1 MSTPIANLRKT
12 NLASEKIIKNGLE
25 FRSKRPKTIEA
36 EVYYVRRNSA
46 ELTDKENMFLNMSSR
61 MANLENEMMGV
72 RQDLSRAIEVINR
85 KDAEIANL
93 KNQLFQQINEPVQS
107 SIPVA
112 GKRYNKIYEEYND
125 AYIENSDRGYY
136 QRPNIERPDHFYQRP
151 YIENRD
157 QGYSQGS
164 NIDWKQKYYDLS
176 NRVAE
181 MEKFLADYGLIWVG
195 DKKSADELDGIIQ
208 TSVDFVP
215 DLDKVIAIIGELNER
230 TSLESHIKI
239 IGNEAR
245 FQKADILNITFYG
258 DGMELEN
265 NPFRK
270 YSTEFSLAFF
280 QDLEDGY
287 YPTELKESYPEGV
300 IFKVIDKRSKPYG
313 VRMKEESEFSGPGH
327 RLGTEVLTG
336 GESNQAQ
343 IYFQFDM
350 DAKKQTLQRSI
361 LKKKVTK
368 ENVFDMDSNKQT
380 LHKSILK
387 KKTFKENAF
396 NMESK
401 KWALCKSILKKKS
414 FRENVFP
421 ASLKQDNVQNSFDSN
436 ESRHDGHGLDNL
448 PDNVGIKKGGSKR
461 SMVNESSCKPILKG
475 NIGSKDKLIQ
485 NKRKKKNVVFEKII
499 DNPES
504 TSGRYNVPVES
515 QSSPVLHRNL
525 EEQYYPTSHPQ
536 QSRPDQQQEYR
547 EYTNKRKG
555 REMNYDTVS
564 RDSADDSNIVG
575 TIYDDS
581 YNSDDYK
588 KNIYDATAELA
599 RRRSKLLQNKDMFV
613 TDEQFEHMIIL
624 GKKKERDDGNFDDPN
639 AVKNQSK
646 GKEFKSKSPPD
657 SEYDAYSR
665 NMGEIR
671 ESISSR
677 ASLKSLNKDPDD
689 LQKTFNNNKI
699 KGKELRNETKGKN
712 DQKSPIS
719 FSDEEI
725 TKEFKSKSP
734 PDSEYDAYSRNMGE
748 IRESISS
755 RASLKSLNKDPN
767 DFQKT
772 FNNNIIKRKE
782 LRNETKGKNDQKS
795 RISFSEEQIT
805 KEFKSKSP
813 PDSEY
818 DAYSRNMEEIRESI
832 NSRASLKSI
841 NKDPDDFQK
850 TLNNNITKRKEL
862 RNETKGKKDRLSFT
876 EGQAERPNVLPSSD
890 KTSYGQAKTNRKP
903 DNASQED
910 EIGED
915 PSSMDTEYERRYSHN
930 IDDIALSFENRH
942 SHMSQ
947 TSQNLHDDK
956 AKMAP
961 KKFKGNN
968 TPNVAKQPPEGKVTT
983 KNKGVRNMT
992 PDKSKPYVE
1001 SNSDNEDQE
1010 SGGTNFTK
1018 PVREHDAHSKSISA
1032 TSDEPYDLK
1041 PGVTDSDDDVKKFS
1055 NKFQE
1060 KGEEIEKQLKTRS
1073 DSNADKQL
1081 LEVKIFKQNIIS
1093 SNNNTP
1099 EKEGKSNATDDEI
1112 ERQDS
1117 EDTMSMTTEYDKA
1130 YNIGD
1135 TAAEFRRNSD
1145 ASDYKFS
1152 EKTGP
1157 KKKIPSNKRSSAGGT
1172 EDEDSDTDSLMTTE
1186 YGDAYGSEIEENNLM
1201 GDRSRHRNK
1210 DKTKP
1215 IGEGQIHIINSNKES
1230 EDFVLGNEKSTS
1242 PLTTEYREA
1251 YGGKVEYA
1259 IHQCTSTAP
1268 GQDSLHT
1275 NYRSN
1280 KSNFVKPSSK
1290 KKVHEPKKIHL
1301 NNKTSDGQIELNMKS
1316 YNGKEIYSAYLYPDD
1331 PISKV
1336 WSLTKLNCEEFVVT
1350 VDDKILH
1357 MNVPLKNYNINGDVT
1372 LNISKRK
1379 PNFSMKEVTAHK
1391 PKSYSYDNAH
1401 YSGDEDYF
1409 CHKVCNE
1416 EGYSS

>member
-181 MEKFLADYGLIWVG
+181 ME
-195 DKKSADELDGIIQ
+195 
-208 TSVDFVP
+208 
-215 DLDKVIAIIGELNER
+215 
-230 TSLESHIKI
+230 
-239 IGNEAR
+239 
-245 FQKADILNITFYG
+245 
-258 DGMELEN
+258 
-265 NPFRK
+265 
-270 YSTEFSLAFF
+270 
-280 QDLEDGY
+280 
-287 YPTELKESYPEGV
+287 
-300 IFKVIDKRSKPYG
+300 
-313 VRMKEESEFSGPGH
+313 
-327 RLGTEVLTG
+327 
-336 GESNQAQ
+336 
-343 IYFQFDM
+343 
-350 DAKKQTLQRSI
+350 
-361 LKKKVTK
+361 
-368 ENVFDMDSNKQT
+368 
-380 LHKSILK
+380 
-387 KKTFKENAF
+387 
-396 NMESK
+396 
-401 KWALCKSILKKKS
+401 
-414 FRENVFP
+414 
-421 ASLKQDNVQNSFDSN
+421 
-436 ESRHDGHGLDNL
+436 
-448 PDNVGIKKGGSKR
+448 
-461 SMVNESSCKPILKG
+461 
-475 NIGSKDKLIQ
+475 
-485 NKRKKKNVVFEKII
+485 
-499 DNPES
+499 
-504 TSGRYNVPVES
+504 SGRYNVPVES

-1001 SNSDNEDQE
+1001 SNSVMYYSADNEDQE